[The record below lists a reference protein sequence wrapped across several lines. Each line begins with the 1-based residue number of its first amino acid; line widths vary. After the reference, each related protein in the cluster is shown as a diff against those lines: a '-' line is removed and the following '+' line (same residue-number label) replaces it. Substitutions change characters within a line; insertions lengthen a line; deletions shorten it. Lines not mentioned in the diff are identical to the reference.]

1 MWKPGRSECSFK
13 IRSNRRRGKLHSSVG
28 MENSQ
33 MSRLA
38 WKNVKKKQ
46 TGGWRKG
53 KKNCTVITPIFSKT
67 DISDGW
73 CVSAF
78 SCDTSQMAELR
89 SYFSQ
94 HFCVRVIFNR
104 SLLFS
109 SFSQTRTRSVIHR
122 PPVRSCGSHVTLAN
136 AQKELKMRKKKR
148 GKGEQNCSSHREL

>member
-1 MWKPGRSECSFK
+1 MKAWQVRVFFQNTLKQKKGEVALVCGY
-13 IRSNRRRGKLHSSVG
+13 GKFSDVTSG
-28 MENSQ
+28 M
-33 MSRLA
+33 
-38 WKNVKKKQ
+38 KKCKTKQ

-109 SFSQTRTRSVIHR
+109 SYSQTRTRSVIHR